1 MKKITKEIKIVTTLV
16 ILMLVFLCSFN
27 IVYSYFTSV
36 VFTDANIDFYALNVN
51 MFYSEDSQTVIENQT
66 QLYPSGPLSRNLA
79 ISLKSTPTSKTNIE
93 SIGIKSTEDSCDAY
107 VRLYLEVYKVK
118 QISEAVYYIDSK
130 GNYVSETGV
139 YVNEVGEEVL
149 KQNIDVGEVVDYA
162 EYFSLGYYEGKNFVE
177 ENLNVERQENEVGG
191 KNFVTYFYTDKLES
205 GGNRGLRINA
215 IKMMSSAPNELLDSD
230 IVIYLT
236 MEAVQAKNN
245 AYKIVFDDNYGYYNW
260 ES

>member
-66 QLYPSGPLSRNLA
+66 QLYLSGPLSRNLA

-118 QISEAVYYIDSK
+118 QIGEAVYYIDSN

-139 YVNEVGEEVL
+139 YVNELGEEVL
-149 KQNIDVGEVVDYA
+149 KQNLDIGEIIDYA
-162 EYFSLGYYEGKNFVE
+162 EYFELGYLIGINFFE
-177 ENLNVERQENEVGG
+177 SDLIFRQENEAGG

-205 GGNRGLRINA
+205 DGNQSLNISA
-215 IKMMSSAPNELLDSD
+215 IRMLSSAPNELLDSD